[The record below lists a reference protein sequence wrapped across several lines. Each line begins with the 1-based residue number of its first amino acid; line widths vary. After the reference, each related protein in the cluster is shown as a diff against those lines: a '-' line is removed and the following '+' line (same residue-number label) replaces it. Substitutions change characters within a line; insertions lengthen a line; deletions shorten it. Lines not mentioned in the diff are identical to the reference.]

1 MLTRA
6 RLRLVFFF
14 CKVLSTDEQLSR
26 YLGGGSLGS
35 TRRCRIVY
43 LQGTVVETG
52 AFHYCFPSVKFDL
65 FSYPLLA
72 TETNH
77 ALIYFPFFVVVF
89 FFGYTTIWKGLS
101 VRSIQLQAGTTPLK
115 GWGHLID
122 FFFFNLIFFFSLC
135 LFFSSDYL
143 KHQQEKCCC
152 ASNDWK

>member
-89 FFGYTTIWKGLS
+89 FFWLHNHLERTLCAIHPATGWHNSPERLGSFNRLFYLLLLSLS
-101 VRSIQLQAGTTPLK
+101 VFLFRLLK
-115 GWGHLID
+115 TSARKML
-122 FFFFNLIFFFSLC
+122 LR
-135 LFFSSDYL
+135 
-143 KHQQEKCCC
+143 QQ
-152 ASNDWK
+152 

>member
-1 MLTRA
+1 MLTRD

-14 CKVLSTDEQLSR
+14 CEVLSTDEQLSC

-43 LQGTVVETG
+43 LKGTVGETG

-89 FFGYTTIWKGLS
+89 LVTFGKDSPCDPSYRLA
-101 VRSIQLQAGTTPLK
+101 QLP
-115 GWGHLID
+115 
-122 FFFFNLIFFFSLC
+122 
-135 LFFSSDYL
+135 
-143 KHQQEKCCC
+143 
-152 ASNDWK
+152 